1 MNNDQTKS
9 AWNRRDFLKITSV
22 ATVAASVSPY
32 IVTSH
37 AAPDD
42 PIRIGLV
49 GCGDRGMGA
58 VGNAIAAAGKNVKLV
73 GIADLFPEVVEARR
87 QALEKGV
94 ASNGEWAKGTETT
107 DLKGID
113 TKLDPQLCF
122 SGWDA
127 YKKLLAVSDINYVI
141 LTTPPHFRHIHLKA
155 AIEAGKHCFIEKP
168 VAVDIPGC
176 RSIMESGKLAKE
188 KKLGILAG
196 TQRRHSKNYQETIKR
211 VQDGAIGKITSARA
225 YWLQGSNKPEFKRKP
240 EWSDMEYQMRNWL
253 YYTWLSGDIIAE
265 QHLHNIDVINWAMGT
280 HPVKAFGMGG
290 RSVRTGKEYGN
301 VYDHF
306 TVEFEYPGGVRM
318 TSMCCQIDG
327 VSGKIAEEVVGTEGE
342 SNCMNLVKAKG
353 DKAFKFSG
361 KFRNPYEQEHID
373 MIESI
378 RKGEPINEAQQ
389 VAESTVAAIMGR
401 ESAYSGQSLDWDSV
415 MESEMKL
422 APEKYEFGP
431 APEPVISLPGIYKF
445 LKE

>member
-49 GCGDRGMGA
+49 GCGGRGMGA

-73 GIADLFPEVVEARR
+73 AIADLFPDVVEERR
-87 QALEKGV
+87 LALEKGV
-94 ASNGEWAKGTETT
+94 DSNGEWAKGTETT
-107 DLKGID
+107 DLKGVD
-113 TKLDPQLCF
+113 TKLDPQMCF

-127 YKKLLAVSDINYVI
+127 YKKLLAIPEINYVL
-141 LTTPPHFRHIHLKA
+141 LTTPPHFRPIHMKA
-155 AIEAGKHCFIEKP
+155 AVEAGKNVFIEKP

-176 RSIMESGKLAKE
+176 RMVLEAGKLAKE
-188 KKLGILAG
+188 KKLGVLGG

-211 VQDGAIGKITSARA
+211 VQDGGIGKITSARA
-225 YWLQGSNKPEFKRKP
+225 YWMQGSNKPPFARKA
-240 EWSDMEYQMRNWL
+240 EWSDMEYELRNWL

-265 QHLHNIDVINWAMGT
+265 QHLHNIDVINWAMGA
-280 HPVKAFGMGG
+280 HPVKAIGLGG
-290 RSVRTGKEYGN
+290 RSVRTAKEYGD

-306 TVEFEYPGGVRM
+306 TVEFEYPGGVRL

-327 VSGKIAEEVVGTEGE
+327 VSGKIGEDVVGTKGV
-342 SNCMNLVKAKG
+342 SNCMNLVKG
-353 DKAFKFSG
+353 ETNFRFTG
-361 KFRNPYEQEHID
+361 KFRNPYEQEHVD

-378 RKGEPINEAQQ
+378 RAGEPINEAEQI
-389 VAESTVAAIMGR
+389 AESNIAAIMGR
-401 ESAYSGQSLDWDSV
+401 EAAYSGVSIDWDSA
-415 MESEMKL
+415 MESKMSL
-422 APEKYEFGP
+422 APEKYEFGKR
-431 APEPVISLPGIYKF
+431 PEPKVALPGEYKF
-445 LKE
+445 MTEG